1 MTMTRTRASLLL
13 AIAGAAVFASIAGCG
28 DDGTTTTGESGFLS
42 QIKLPGSTG
51 DKTGDA
57 ILGGVKTATAVGK
70 AAEDFTPE
78 QEYYI
83 GRAFTAGVFGKYK
96 PFEDEAATAYL
107 NELGTALAAASD
119 MPEVFSGYHFV
130 ILDSEEINAFSA
142 PGAFVCVTRGML
154 RCCENEDSLAAVL
167 AHEIGHVQNR
177 HGIKAI
183 KNSRAWDAAKTAGA
197 EAAKAGGGRDVV
209 AISGAFGDLVG
220 DLTTEIMVKGYGRDL
235 EKQADKDAV
244 RILSRVGYDP
254 HALVTM
260 LQAMDKKLKP
270 GGLDFAKTHPK
281 PADRIK
287 SVQSLI
293 DKSPVPSAAPP
304 ARQERFQKAMQ
315 KAIAS

>member
-1 MTMTRTRASLLL
+1 MRQLSFAILLV
-13 AIAGAAVFASIAGCG
+13 GASIIGGCG
-28 DDGTTTTGESGFLS
+28 DDGTTTTGSSAFDLS

-57 ILGGVKTATAVGK
+57 ILGGIKTAGAVGK

-96 PFEDEAATAYL
+96 PFEDEAANLYL
-107 NELGTALAAASD
+107 NELGSALASASEL
-119 MPEVFSGYHFV
+119 PEVFSGYHFT
-130 ILDSEEINAFSA
+130 ILDSDEINAFSA
-142 PGAFVCVTRGML
+142 PGAFICVTRGML
-154 RCCENEDSLAAVL
+154 RCCESEDSLAAVL

-177 HGIKAI
+177 HGVKAI
-183 KNSRAWDAAKTAGA
+183 KNSRAWDAAKTAGL
-197 EAAKAGGGRDVV
+197 EAAKAGGGRDIG
-209 AISGAFGDLVG
+209 ALSGAFGDLVG
-220 DLTTEIMVKGYGRDL
+220 DMTTEIMVKGYGRDL

-254 HALVTM
+254 RALISM

-293 DKSPVPSAAPP
+293 DKSPAPSAPPP
-304 ARQERFQKAMQ
+304 ARHERFQKAMQ
-315 KAIAS
+315 KAIAP